1 MKRGLFVLALI
12 MLFVLAGM
20 AYSTDL
26 VRVKIMPANLKPA
39 TGDEVMPNVIYH
51 PTSPGTITQS
61 PGDTAGYTQYDYQ
74 SNGSSGT
81 RVVADNQ
88 GDVHVA
94 WMNGDPYP
102 GTRHVYFNCK
112 TPSGWI
118 APGTGYQVD
127 YRTGAGYTQLTT
139 TLDDRSVVLY
149 HRAATGQETTYV
161 ATDAFTCLNS
171 FEWSRPPNRNGGIP
185 FIWPYGVVDS
195 SGRIHVVMTWPAPS
209 GTIPEPFIY
218 TRSNDGGTTW
228 VANQRVDTLTTVSAM
243 VTASRV
249 SDKVAIV
256 YTHPRDL
263 TAQIYNDIYY
273 IMSNDG
279 VTWDFRAG
287 KVNVTHY
294 GQGGDSLWAYTD
306 CDAVFDYNDNLH
318 IVWNAQYSSSA
329 GLWYQDSRLMHYER
343 DGGTFSQIDIYT
355 EDHWIAGCDM
365 GVWNF
370 MYAKMS
376 IAPDADNRLF
386 VTYTG
391 WDSLDCSACGKANG
405 DIYMNYS
412 LDGGATWSPK
422 ENMTNSHTPGC
433 QAGDCDSDHWS
444 SLAETVTGNTL
455 HLFYVNDK
463 DAGGIPQTECTATD
477 NPMLYLA
484 YPVTA
489 IHAGD
494 DLPKDFKLSQNYP
507 NPFNA
512 RTNIGFELLKNS
524 HVNVTVYDITGSR
537 VATLLDGD
545 LKAGA
550 HQISW
555 DADRV
560 ASGLYYYT
568 LKTSYGELTKKMTLL
583 K

>member
-1 MKRGLFVLALI
+1 MTI
-12 MLFVLAGM
+12 
-20 AYSTDL
+20 S
-26 VRVKIMPANLKPA
+26 
-39 TGDEVMPNVIYH
+39 EVI
-51 PTSPGTITQS
+51 
-61 PGDTAGYTQYDYQ
+61 
-74 SNGSSGT
+74 SS
-81 RVVADNQ
+81 
-88 GDVHVA
+88 
-94 WMNGDPYP
+94 
-102 GTRHVYFNCK
+102 
-112 TPSGWI
+112 
-118 APGTGYQVD
+118 
-127 YRTGAGYTQLTT
+127 
-139 TLDDRSVVLY
+139 
-149 HRAATGQETTYV
+149 
-161 ATDAFTCLNS
+161 
-171 FEWSRPPNRNGGIP
+171 
-185 FIWPYGVVDS
+185 
-195 SGRIHVVMTWPAPS
+195 
-209 GTIPEPFIY
+209 
-218 TRSNDGGTTW
+218 
-228 VANQRVDTLTTVSAM
+228 
-243 VTASRV
+243 SRV

-256 YTHPRDL
+256 YTHPRDFDY
-263 TAQIYNDIYY
+263 QVDNDIYY

-279 VTWDFRAG
+279 VTWDFSRG

-294 GQGGDSLWAYTD
+294 GLGGDSLWAYTD

-318 IVWNAQYSSSA
+318 IVWNAQYTTA
-329 GLWYQDSRLMHYER
+329 GANGMYYLNSRLMHYEK
-343 DGGTFSQIDIYT
+343 DGGTFSQIEIYPDT
-355 EDHWIAGCDM
+355 YWVAGCNM

-376 IAPDADNRLF
+376 IAPDANNRLF

-391 WDSLDCSACGKANG
+391 WDQEDCSVCGYANG
-405 DIYMNYS
+405 DIYLNYS

-433 QAGDCDSDHWS
+433 MAGDCDSDHWS
-444 SLAETVTGNTL
+444 SLAEIVTGNTL

-463 DAGGIPQTECTATD
+463 DAGGIPQTECSATD

-489 IHAGD
+489 IHVGD
-494 DLPKDFKLSQNYP
+494 DIPKDFKLSQNYP

-545 LKAGA
+545 FKAGA

-568 LKTSYGELTKKMTLL
+568 LKTNYGELTKKMTLL